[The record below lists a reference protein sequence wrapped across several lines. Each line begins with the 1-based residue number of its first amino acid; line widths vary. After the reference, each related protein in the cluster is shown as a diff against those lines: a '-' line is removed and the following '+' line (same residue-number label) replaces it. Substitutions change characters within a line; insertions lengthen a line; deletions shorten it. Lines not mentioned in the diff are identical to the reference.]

1 MKANNYKIL
10 LKALGF
16 AMLAVIG
23 IVVLSLGWGL
33 LSRLIEESL
42 GKWGVIAIGVVIP
55 VAALTALIYH
65 MLRTISRNK
74 EEE

>member
-1 MKANNYKIL
+1 MKAKNYKVL

-23 IVVLSLGWGL
+23 IIVLSLGWGL
-33 LSRLIEESL
+33 LARLIEESL
-42 GKWGVIAIGVVIP
+42 GKWGVIALAVAIP
-55 VAALTALIYH
+55 VAVLTAVIYG
-65 MLRTISRNK
+65 MLRTINRNK